1 MSEPN
6 DEAGVVLLESDDFMH
21 PVEDASNFNE
31 SAYYNFFSHED
42 PTHGG
47 WIRIGKFR
55 LEPRPGNTFERDEE
69 LNVYFQIYN
78 PAVNEETSK
87 PLLDI
92 RYTFKAIIP
101 GEPQQI
107 IGAYEVKDSKAQVQ
121 GYAVPLKDWP
131 PGSYR
136 VIVSVLD
143 LTSGASIASDEI
155 PFNITE

>member
-1 MSEPN
+1 MEPT
-6 DEAGVVLLESDDFMH
+6 D
-21 PVEDASNFNE
+21 
-31 SAYYNFFSHED
+31 Y
-42 PTHGG
+42 PTTTAKPF
-47 WIRIGKFR
+47 RIGKFR
-55 LEPRPGNTFERDEE
+55 LEPRPGNTFRVDEE
-69 LNVYFQIYN
+69 LNIYFQIYN
-78 PAVNEETSK
+78 PAVGETTGK

-92 RYTFKAIIP
+92 RYTFKAVIP

-143 LTSGASIASDEI
+143 KTTETAIASDEI